1 GALADLTGIGVADSG
16 QNLYVS
22 DALHKAVVKVYEDG
36 TEAAAV
42 TAVVMVESAAIPD
55 DNLIDITF
63 DCPFVYAIVDT
74 EAGVPLFL
82 GVVNDPTAIS

>member
-42 TAVVMVESAAIPD
+42 TAVVMVDAGAAPD
-55 DNLIDITF
+55 DNSIDITF
-63 DCPFVYAIVDT
+63 DRPFVYAIVDT

-82 GVVNDPTAIS
+82 GTVGWPTAGL